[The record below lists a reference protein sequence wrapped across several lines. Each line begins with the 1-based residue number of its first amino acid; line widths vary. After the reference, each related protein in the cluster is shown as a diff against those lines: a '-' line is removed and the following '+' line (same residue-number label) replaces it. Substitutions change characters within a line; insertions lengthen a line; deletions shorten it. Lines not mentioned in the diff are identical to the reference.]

1 MFLEVAQ
8 VYDIDTY
15 RRAPEIY
22 QRGLEEVQRRGIQE
36 QYRRESERIKQD
48 VRYKQNMEEAQRKLE
63 DIKRQAKEFQRN
75 YAIEEQGGGFKIV
88 PRDKPFDIRT
98 GRASAR
104 KPAYD
109 FQGMAY
115 LFVSSSMGENLLR
128 SYAKQIEAMGL
139 TDKVVMV
146 MRGCIGGCRK
156 IKPTLEFI
164 SRVLEVREGKE
175 GIRAQFWI
183 DPLLF
188 RMYNIDRVPCL
199 VIDNREPR
207 VSVDE
212 RNFRVVVERVQA
224 RKVCGDWSLDYLLEE
239 YFRRR

>member
-15 RRAPEIY
+15 RKAPEIY
-22 QRGLEEVQRRGIQE
+22 QKGLEEVQRRGVVE
-36 QYRRESERIKQD
+36 QYKRESEKLKQD
-48 VRYKQNMEEAQRKLE
+48 VRYKQNMEEAQKKLE
-63 DIKRQAKEFQRN
+63 DIRQQAKEFQRN
-75 YAIEEQGGGFKIV
+75 YAIEEQGGGFKVV
-88 PRDKPFDIRT
+88 PRDKPFDIKT
-98 GRASAR
+98 GQASNR

-115 LFVSSSMGENLLR
+115 LFVSSSMGEGLLR

-139 TDKVVMV
+139 TDKAVMV

-164 SRVLEVREGKE
+164 SKVLEVREGKE
-175 GIRAQFWI
+175 GIKAQFWI

-199 VIDNREPR
+199 VIDSREPN

-212 RNFRVVVERVQA
+212 KNFKVVVERVQA
-224 RKVCGDWSLDYLLEE
+224 RKVCGDWSLDYLFEE
-239 YFRRR
+239 YFGRR